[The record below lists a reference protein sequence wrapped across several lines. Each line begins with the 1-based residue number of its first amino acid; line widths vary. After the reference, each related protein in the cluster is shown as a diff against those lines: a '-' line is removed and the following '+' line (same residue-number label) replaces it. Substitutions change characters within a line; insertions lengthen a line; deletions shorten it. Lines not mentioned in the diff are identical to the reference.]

1 LTISDLQFCIARH
14 LVEVNPKSEIQNPKS
29 KMNDPLLEFKDL
41 RVHFFTDEGVVKA
54 VDGVD
59 LSVPRQKTMCIVGE
73 SGCGKSVMSLAALRI
88 VQKPGRIASGQIVW
102 HGRDGKI
109 SLDLA
114 ALNPKGQ
121 QIRKIRGAEIS
132 MIFQEPM
139 TSLSALH
146 TIGNQ
151 IGEAIQLHQGVSKQE
166 ARNRAI
172 EMLKRVHIP
181 RPERLVDEY
190 AFRLSG
196 GMRQR
201 AMIAMAL
208 SCNPAL
214 LIADEPTTAL
224 DVTTQAQIL
233 DLMKELQ
240 EEFGMSVMFITHDL
254 GVVAE
259 IADEVAVMYLGRVV
273 ESADA
278 DTLFNSPQHPY
289 TQALLSSVPKITA
302 TREPLEPIQGMVPN
316 PFRRPTGCA
325 FHPRCKAV
333 MPICRTQEP
342 ALIQVGENH
351 GARCLL
357 HDESVMLERERVPGT
372 APAPV
377 AERR

>member
-1 LTISDLQFCIARH
+1 MDT
-14 LVEVNPKSEIQNPKS
+14 
-29 KMNDPLLEFKDL
+29 LLEFKDL
-41 RVHFFTDEGVVKA
+41 KVHFFTDEGVVKA

-59 LSVPRQKTMCIVGE
+59 FSVKRGKTLCIVGE
-73 SGCGKSVMSLAALRI
+73 SGCGKSVMSLTSMRI
-88 VQKPGRIASGQIVW
+88 VQKPGRIVAGEILW
-102 HGRDGKI
+102 HSKDGKVT
-109 SLDLA
+109 DLA
-114 ALNPKGQ
+114 KLDPKGKE
-121 QIRKIRGAEIS
+121 IRAIRGAEIS

-151 IGEAIQLHQGVSKQE
+151 IGEAIQLHQGVSKEE
-166 ARNRAI
+166 AKTRAI
-172 EMLKRVHIP
+172 EMLRKVRIP

-208 SCNPAL
+208 SCNPSL

-240 EEFGMSVMFITHDL
+240 AEYGMGLMFITHDL

-259 IADEVAVMYLGRVV
+259 IADDVVVMYLGKVV
-273 ESADA
+273 ENADV
-278 DTLFNSPQHPY
+278 DTLFNSPKHPY

-316 PFRRPTGCA
+316 PFRRPTGCG
-325 FHPRCKAV
+325 FNPRCAKV
-333 MPICRTQEP
+333 MPICRSKEP
-342 ALIQVGENH
+342 GLIALTPEHKV
-351 GARCLL
+351 RCLL
-357 HDESVMLERERVPGT
+357 YDETINEPQRINESMLAT
-372 APAPV
+372 AHAGGPSAP
-377 AERR
+377 